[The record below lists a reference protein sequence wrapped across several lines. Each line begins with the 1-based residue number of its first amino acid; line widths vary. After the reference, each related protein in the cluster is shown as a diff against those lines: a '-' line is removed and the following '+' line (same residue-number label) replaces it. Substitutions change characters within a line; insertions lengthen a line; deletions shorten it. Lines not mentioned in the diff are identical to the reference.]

1 MAYAVSDILTDSMV
15 LSMPAPAVWQLQMS
29 TRQKVAIS
37 GTFLLGALVVVS
49 GIVRTVFSFRA
60 AKTPQYDATYYAAP
74 AVYWSLTETSL
85 AVVSACL
92 PTLLPIFR
100 GFSLKSLLHSLRSK
114 LSLHSISKIR
124 SFGRQNSPGSESTSS
139 VAGYT
144 AKYDA
149 GAYNSISQRNR
160 SNQGTEEFEMVQSPA
175 KARTQWEG

>member
-1 MAYAVSDILTDSMV
+1 MKHISILG
-15 LSMPAPAVWQLQMS
+15 LSC
-29 TRQKVAIS
+29 
-37 GTFLLGALVVVS
+37 LLK
-49 GIVRTVFSFRA
+49 A
-60 AKTPQYDATYYAAP
+60 ADYAAP

-124 SFGRQNSPGSESTSS
+124 SFGRQNSPESESTSS

-149 GAYNSISQRNR
+149 SAYNSISQRNR